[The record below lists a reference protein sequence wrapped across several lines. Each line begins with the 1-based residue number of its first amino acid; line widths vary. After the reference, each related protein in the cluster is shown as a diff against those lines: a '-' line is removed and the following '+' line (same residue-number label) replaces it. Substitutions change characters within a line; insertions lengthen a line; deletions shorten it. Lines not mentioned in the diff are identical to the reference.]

1 MLTGKVRGWS
11 VATSES
17 QTKICLKRNDL
28 PIAVD
33 SIARANVAI
42 AGDGVRDRITHS
54 RFEY

>member
-1 MLTGKVRGWS
+1 MLTGQVRGWS

-33 SIARANVAI
+33 AIARANVAI